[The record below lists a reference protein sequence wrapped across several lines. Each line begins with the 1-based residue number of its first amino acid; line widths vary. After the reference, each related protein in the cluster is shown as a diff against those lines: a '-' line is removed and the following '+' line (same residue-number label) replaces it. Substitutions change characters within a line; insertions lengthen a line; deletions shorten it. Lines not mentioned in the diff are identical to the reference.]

1 MSKLTLKEA
10 NVLVH
15 NVNPD
20 ACEAF
25 LRKYPKIR
33 TVMTSIARKNKD
45 LRKGYAAF
53 LKFKDKQEGYLGGRA
68 EVTTSPTFGEKV
80 FYKYDW
86 MGTKGWAE
94 VYQYID
100 GIKSEDINKQNIKES
115 ALSSIL
121 ISVVAL
127 LGGAAVKTFGE
138 YFFRSVISGARAV
151 YGDIKN
157 IVAPESYI
165 KFLKKLENN
174 DKFNK
179 EFIKFTIDNKKN
191 NILHGKN
198 WIDGVTELPSF
209 VSAFKTFATEE
220 NFSDVDKNE
229 VLDAIKTS
237 MEIAYRTKADVI
249 YKKLKQKYPEI
260 SSELTDGLMREYT
273 STDIT
278 KSNLYTESV
287 DGVKVH
293 TIDEAS
299 LSRVYQHVSGHPKVK
314 SWGMMSGYRN
324 ANTKEQNRATNQ
336 QLEKDLR
343 AMNLGFFKVEGHWK
357 ECQDSSVSWQDC
369 PKDQLKDSVEESF
382 FIPNISNEQLLGLT
396 KKYNQD
402 SAVYG
407 DKENPGEAFLLFK
420 NGSTENIGKFNANK
434 VATAYSQMKGDK
446 SFLFS
451 KPESEPETDTK
462 LKSVLKKTIK
472 NPKTGRDIKIQS
484 ALQYDTNHPVYKLAQ
499 RMMQQKN

>member
-1 MSKLTLKEA
+1 M
-10 NVLVH
+10 
-15 NVNPD
+15 
-20 ACEAF
+20 
-25 LRKYPKIR
+25 
-33 TVMTSIARKNKD
+33 MSIARKNKD

-100 GIKSEDINKQNIKES
+100 GIKSESLNKQNIKES

-121 ISVVAL
+121 IRLVSL
-127 LGGAAVKTFGE
+127 LGSAIIGVFVRMFLKYVGNNALIA
-138 YFFRSVISGARAV
+138 YNN
-151 YGDIKN
+151 IKN
-157 IVAPESYI
+157 IVAPEPYI
-165 KFLKKLENN
+165 KFLKKLESN

-191 NILHGKN
+191 NILNGKN
-198 WIDGVTELPSF
+198 WIDEVVSLPSF
-209 VSAFKTFATEE
+209 VSAFNTFATEE

-237 MEIAYRTKADVI
+237 MEIAYRTKSDVI
-249 YKKLKQKYPEI
+249 YKQLKQKYPEI
-260 SSELTDGLMREYT
+260 SSELTDGLMREYI
-273 STDIT
+273 SNSID

-287 DGVKVH
+287 DGIKVH

-357 ECQDSSVSWQDC
+357 ECQDSSVSWNDC
-369 PKDQLKDSVEESF
+369 PPDKLKDSVEESF
-382 FIPNISNEQLLGLT
+382 FIPNISNEQLLKLT
-396 KKYNQD
+396 QKYNQD

-420 NGSTENIGKFNANK
+420 NGSTENLGKFNANK
-434 VATAYSQMKGDK
+434 VATAYSQMKGDR

-451 KPESEPETDTK
+451 KPEDKPETDTK

-499 RMMQQKN
+499 RMIQQKN

>member
-45 LRKGYAAF
+45 LRRGYAAF

-100 GIKSEDINKQNIKES
+100 GIKSEEINE
-115 ALSSIL
+115 A
-121 ISVVAL
+121 
-127 LGGAAVKTFGE
+127 
-138 YFFRSVISGARAV
+138 
-151 YGDIKN
+151 
-157 IVAPESYI
+157 
-165 KFLKKLENN
+165 
-174 DKFNK
+174 
-179 EFIKFTIDNKKN
+179 
-191 NILHGKN
+191 
-198 WIDGVTELPSF
+198 
-209 VSAFKTFATEE
+209 
-220 NFSDVDKNE
+220 
-229 VLDAIKTS
+229 
-237 MEIAYRTKADVI
+237 
-249 YKKLKQKYPEI
+249 
-260 SSELTDGLMREYT
+260 
-273 STDIT
+273 
-278 KSNLYTESV
+278 V

-314 SWGMMSGYRN
+314 SWGMMSGFRN
-324 ANTKEQNRATNQ
+324 ANTKQENQATNQ

-343 AMNLGFFKVEGHWK
+343 AMNLGFFKVQGHWK
-357 ECQDSSVSWQDC
+357 ECQDSSISWQDC

-382 FIPNISNEQLLGLT
+382 FIPNINNEQLLGLT
-396 KKYNQD
+396 QKYNQD
-402 SAVYG
+402 AAVYG

-434 VATAYSQMKGDK
+434 VSNAYSQMKGDR

-451 KPESEPETDTK
+451 KPEAEPETDTKKNDTDTK
-462 LKSVLKKTIK
+462 LKSVLKQKVK
-472 NPKTGRDIKIQS
+472 NPQTGRDIQVQS
-484 ALQYDTNHPVYKLAQ
+484 ALKYDTNHPVYKLAQ
-499 RMMQQKN
+499 RMLQQQN